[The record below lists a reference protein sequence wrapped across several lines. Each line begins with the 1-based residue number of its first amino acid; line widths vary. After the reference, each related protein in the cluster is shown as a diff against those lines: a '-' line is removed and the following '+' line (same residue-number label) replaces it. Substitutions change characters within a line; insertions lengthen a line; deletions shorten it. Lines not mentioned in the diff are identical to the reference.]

1 MKEKKNNRVLS
12 AVGHILRQPEVS
24 ILVPLLVLCA
34 VAAILNT
41 NFLSRSNIADTLNY
55 ISLDFIIAIGMTFT
69 IISGGMDLSV
79 GSVVA
84 LSGYSTGL
92 ALVSGVP
99 ALPAV
104 LLGLAIGALIG
115 LVNGAIIVSF
125 GIPPFI
131 TTLGMMYMVKGVVNV
146 LSEGRPVYPFPD
158 AFNALAQTRFLGF
171 PAPIFMALALLIVA
185 SFTLRNT
192 SFGRSVMAVGGNE
205 AAANTSG
212 INIKKVKILTY
223 VLTAMLAAFSGIL
236 LASKS
241 GTATPGAGDGYEMN
255 VIAAVIIGG
264 TSLSGGNGSIVGT
277 LIGCAIIK
285 VLNNAMVILSVDTYW
300 QNIVIGAIIILAV
313 IVDTLRRR
321 KMLTGG
327 VQKAQP
333 QKKQS
338 RARGE
343 QNG

>member
-1 MKEKKNNRVLS
+1 
-12 AVGHILRQPEVS
+12 
-24 ILVPLLVLCA
+24 
-34 VAAILNT
+34 
-41 NFLSRSNIADTLNY
+41 
-55 ISLDFIIAIGMTFT
+55 
-69 IISGGMDLSV
+69 
-79 GSVVA
+79 
-84 LSGYSTGL
+84 
-92 ALVSGVP
+92 
-99 ALPAV
+99 
-104 LLGLAIGALIG
+104 
-115 LVNGAIIVSF
+115 
-125 GIPPFI
+125 
-131 TTLGMMYMVKGVVNV
+131 
-146 LSEGRPVYPFPD
+146 
-158 AFNALAQTRFLGF
+158 
-171 PAPIFMALALLIVA
+171 MALALLIVA

-241 GTATPGAGDGYEMN
+241 GTAPPGAGDGYEMN

>member
-1 MKEKKNNRVLS
+1 MKENKKERVLS
-12 AVGHILRQPEVS
+12 AAGRLLHQPEVS

-34 VAAILNT
+34 VAAVLNP
-41 NFLSRSNIADTLNY
+41 NFLSRSNVADTLNY

-92 ALVSGVP
+92 ALVNGVP
-99 ALPAV
+99 AVLAV
-104 LLGLAIGALIG
+104 MLGLAVGAGIGFING
-115 LVNGAIIVSF
+115 LIIVSF

-131 TTLGMMYMVKGVVNV
+131 TTLGMMYIVKGAVNV

-158 AFNALAQTRFLGF
+158 AFNALAQTRFFGF
-171 PAPIFMALALLIVA
+171 PAPIFMALALLLLAV
-185 SFTLRNT
+185 FVLRNT

-212 INIKKVKILTY
+212 IDIKKVKVVTY
-223 VLTAMLAAFSGIL
+223 VITAALAAFSGIL

-241 GTATPGAGDGYEMN
+241 GTATPGAGEGYEMN

-313 IVDTLRRR
+313 IVDTMRRR
-321 KMLTGG
+321 RMLTGRTG
-327 VQKAQP
+327 KTQVKMPA
-333 QKKQS
+333 
-338 RARGE
+338 ARGE
-343 QNG
+343 NNG